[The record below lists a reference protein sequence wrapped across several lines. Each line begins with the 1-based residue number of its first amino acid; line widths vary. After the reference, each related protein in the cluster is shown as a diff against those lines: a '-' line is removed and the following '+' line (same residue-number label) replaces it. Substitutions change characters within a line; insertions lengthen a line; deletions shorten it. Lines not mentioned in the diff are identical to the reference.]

1 MNNCKCGKQIND
13 GEHCCSSC
21 AVDAACEGIPA
32 ETYDL
37 IDRLSKRCA
46 NTITTFPNLSR
57 DCGEAVGTIRTI
69 EGKIKRRDQTIV
81 ELRAELTRLL
91 AELETANLL
100 VKRYEAA
107 LEWMSQEQHSIH
119 SYSYDCGNSY
129 GVYSNGDR
137 RYISEAKSTPLD
149 AIEAAMKEKS

>member
-1 MNNCKCGKQIND
+1 MTHDLLRYARESAIALREAQ
-13 GEHCCSSC
+13 
-21 AVDAACEGIPA
+21 A
-32 ETYDL
+32 E
-37 IDRLSKRCA
+37 I
-46 NTITTFPNLSR
+46 SR
-57 DCGEAVGTIRTI
+57 
-69 EGKIKRRDQTIV
+69 
-81 ELRAELTRLL
+81 LRAELSTQETLVATLHEQKYAWDELLSENKFLL

-137 RYISEAKSTPLD
+137 RYISEAKSTPLA
-149 AIEAAMKEKS
+149 AIESAMKEKP